1 MHWVREFIAR
11 TRLAAKLKWR
21 CRSMLLRGSLIRMQ
35 LYLCLVA
42 ERMISCWRMV
52 TIPEQKLEKR
62 SKSMWHI
69 CQSVRSRFG
78 EPYKKEHAI
87 NPKNE
92 CALRIRKRA
101 GKYPLSLSFHNCK
114 ESTSASSRVRS
125 VLRLRVMVI
134 AFGSVDSYSTQPEI
148 VCKENNSCASRK
160 EFATPWN
167 AFMICG

>member
-1 MHWVREFIAR
+1 
-11 TRLAAKLKWR
+11 
-21 CRSMLLRGSLIRMQ
+21 MLLHGSLIRTQ

-42 ERMISCWRMV
+42 ERIISRWRMV
-52 TIPEQKLEKR
+52 TIPAQKLEKR

-125 VLRLRVMVI
+125 VLRLRVTVI

-148 VCKENNSCASRK
+148 VWKENIPARRVRNLLIHEMRLSYVD
-160 EFATPWN
+160 
-167 AFMICG
+167 ICG